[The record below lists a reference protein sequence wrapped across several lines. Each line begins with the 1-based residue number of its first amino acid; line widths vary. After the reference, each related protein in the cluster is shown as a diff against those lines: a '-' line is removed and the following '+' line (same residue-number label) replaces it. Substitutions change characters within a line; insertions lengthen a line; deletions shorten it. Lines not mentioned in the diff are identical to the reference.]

1 MGLERVA
8 RDALGVRLVQQ
19 VEGGHRQHPDPCVHL
34 DNAAMV
40 AQGDQERVS

>member
-1 MGLERVA
+1 MA
-8 RDALGVRLVQQ
+8 RDAFGVRLVQQ
-19 VEGGHRQHPDPCVHL
+19 VVGGDRQDPDPGVHL